1 MSEKETYVSGIPT
14 LDAANLTYEFENVR
28 VNQPEVKSRKHLLR
42 EVNNSK
48 TIPSNLQY
56 LDDFHEPNTGTSGTA
71 FLDKDTL
78 CYTIR

>member
-1 MSEKETYVSGIPT
+1 MSEKETYVSGIST
-14 LDAANLTYEFENVR
+14 LDASNLTYEFENARVHGAKDKDIVR
-28 VNQPEVKSRKHLLR
+28 RAQEENG
-42 EVNNSK
+42 K
-48 TIPSNLQY
+48 TIPPNLQY